1 MGYYKK
7 SRTEQEYDDMEDGML
22 EALKEAAKRLKE
34 QEEADRKK
42 KQDEEAKK

>member
-1 MGYYKK
+1 MTEKK

-22 EALKEAAKRLKE
+22 EALREAARRIKE

-42 KQDEEAKK
+42 KEQEEAKK